1 MRAFLYIDDAVQE
14 TTSADEV
21 RAAHAAGHTLW
32 VDLEAQTA
40 ETDALLADT
49 FAIHAL
55 TVDDIWSERTSPKV
69 EEFTGYLYVL
79 AHAVGP
85 EHDDGVLSLRELDV
99 VIGPHFVLTHDN
111 TGGTTRPMAEDLR
124 QSPRVMC
131 RGAVWLGHA
140 LLDRLVDA
148 YLPVIDGFDEE
159 IESLENDVLAKAGT
173 PDGPEVL
180 GCILALK
187 RAIQALRRV
196 AGRQREVLLRLSR
209 GEFDAIPADALP
221 YFRNVHDHFL
231 RVVDLA
237 DSYRDMASGA
247 LEAYLSVQSNR
258 MNEVMKTLTMIS
270 TVMLP
275 LTFIAGLYGMN
286 FEDMPELHWVF
297 GYPLALVLMIAVGAG
312 TVFWFR
318 RKRWLE

>member
-1 MRAFLYIDDAVQE
+1 MRAFLYIDDDVRE

-21 RAAHAAGHTLW
+21 RAAHAAGHPLW
-32 VDLEAQTA
+32 VDLEAQGT
-40 ETDALLADT
+40 ETDALLTET
-49 FAIHAL
+49 FRIHAL
-55 TVDDIWSERTSPKV
+55 TVDDIWSDRTSPKV
-69 EEFTGYLYVL
+69 EEFEGYLYVL
-79 AHAVGP
+79 AHAVAP
-85 EHDDGVLSLRELDV
+85 EHADGSLMLRELDI
-99 VIGPHFVLTHDN
+99 VIGPTFLITHDHVGGP
-111 TGGTTRPMAEDLR
+111 TGPMADDLR
-124 QSPRVMC
+124 QSPKLMA
-131 RGAVWLGHA
+131 RGTVWLGHA
-140 LLDRLVDA
+140 LLDRLVDG

-173 PDGPEVL
+173 PDGPDVL
-180 GCILALK
+180 TCILSLK
-187 RAIQALRRV
+187 RALQGLRRI

-209 GEFDAIPADALP
+209 GEFDAIPDDALP

-258 MNEVMKTLTMIS
+258 MNQVMKTLTMIS

-297 GYPLALVLMIAVGAG
+297 GYPFALGLMVTVGLGVVL
-312 TVFWFR
+312 WFR
-318 RKRWLE
+318 WKRWLD